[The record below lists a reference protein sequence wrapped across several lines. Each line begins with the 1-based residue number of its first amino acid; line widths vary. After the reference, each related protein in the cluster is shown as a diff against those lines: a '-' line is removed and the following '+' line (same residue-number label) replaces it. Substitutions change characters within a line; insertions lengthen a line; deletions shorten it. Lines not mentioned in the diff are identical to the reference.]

1 MPVMQQPRS
10 LQMPG
15 APQNRDCAKFAAPM
29 NIINTARL
37 ALRELTPADAAF
49 MLGLLNEPAF
59 VRFVGDRGVR
69 TLAQARDY
77 LLQGPINSYRT
88 HGFGLYLVE
97 LKHAPTPLGICGLIQ
112 RDFLPDVDI
121 GYALL
126 PEFTAH
132 GYALEAAAA
141 VMAYAKT
148 SAGLKR
154 VVAIVAPDNQR
165 SLSLLGKLG
174 FAFERMITLPADGS
188 ERALYSVSI

>member
-1 MPVMQQPRS
+1 MPCTPNKR
-10 LQMPG
+10 
-15 APQNRDCAKFAAPM
+15 NRAKFAALV

-37 ALRELTPADAAF
+37 ALRELTLADAAF
-49 MLGLLNEPAF
+49 MLKLLNEPAF

-77 LLQGPINSYRT
+77 LLQGPINSYRIN
-88 HGFGLYLVE
+88 GFGLYLVE
-97 LKHAPTPLGICGLIQ
+97 LKHVPTPLGICGLIQ

-126 PEFTAH
+126 PEFTAQ
-132 GYALEAAAA
+132 GYAIEAATA
-141 VMAYAKT
+141 VMAYAKA

-174 FAFERMITLPADGS
+174 FTFERMLTLPADGS
-188 ERALYSVSI
+188 TCALYAANI